1 MATKKTDRKRSGDGK
16 GSGSGDPVQGGAS
29 PGASRKGTEGRR
41 SGYALKDD
49 LVEQALITGE
59 HRDLLENYFG
69 EEAYE
74 DLRSLATRAQAART
88 RGGPRVLILPGI
100 MGSKLGKDRFIF
112 DDTIWVDPV
121 DIIAGRLR
129 QLSLVGG
136 SKDIEPLG
144 VILLA
149 YLKLKLRLKQAGFDA
164 DFHPFDW
171 RQNIPDLGKDL
182 AARIRK
188 ETGPGSGRESLY
200 LVAHSMGGL
209 VSRAAFKQLKD
220 QGEDGKVHRLIML
233 GTPNYGSF
241 SPVQAFSGGH
251 SMVRKVAAL
260 DVVNSQEYLVNDVFN
275 TFMGLYQMLPAPQKF
290 SGLDLYSLA
299 NWPPTGMGPR
309 AALLAKAPRV
319 HEALAPGEDR
329 FTLIAGINQDTVVS
343 VRREGDEFV
352 YTTSSEGD
360 GTVPLAF
367 AQLEG
372 VTTYFV
378 EEAHGSLPNNAD
390 VARAVID
397 LMESAATSILPAS
410 WSPARRG
417 ALREVRSADLAPE
430 PFGGRRGEA
439 ISPREVR
446 QMLREFAAPPA
457 RTREEAPPAPA
468 MGFARLTGEPIVVGR
483 KRQRRI
489 DLRLAHGSV
498 TQVDTRAIVLGLFRG
513 VAPSGAA
520 RAIDEQLGGV
530 IADFTERRMI
540 AASVGEVFIMPA
552 NRYRM
557 GADMVVFT
565 GMGGYDDFNEEVLR
579 IVAENAA
586 RALART
592 KVDEFATVLLS
603 TGSGMPV
610 GLVLANL
617 IQGFLRGLKEGDQDG
632 RLRCITLCETDPER
646 FAQMH
651 AELLRLTTT
660 SLFDDLEVTVEI
672 RELPPMPAPVPAAAG
687 RAAPPAMD
695 PVYLIVR
702 EMTDSRDEATNPAP
716 DADFTLRAS
725 LLTAGSKATVI
736 TDTIDIKGSEL
747 NSHLDTIQPRTLHFD
762 NLEDFGKK
770 LAGLV
775 LPQLVLKVLPSLKD
789 HQLVLIHDA
798 RAARIPWETVFI
810 NEWFPAASMGIS
822 RKYEAE
828 DLSVA
833 GWMEERRLADRLRVL
848 LIVNPTCDLQ
858 GAEDEGKRIKA
869 LLAGDPAFQ
878 VDELRREAATWSA
891 VRARFRSGEY
901 DVIHYAGHAFF
912 DPQNRSRSGILCHG
926 HQVLSGGDLVHLE
939 KLPALVFF
947 NACEAGRVRGG
958 EEAGGEE
965 DAEPAALKLER
976 NVGLAEAFLRAGV
989 GNYVGT
995 YWPVGDA
1002 AAEQFAGV
1010 FYKALVNG
1018 DSVGDALQQGRR
1030 KVIEIESVDWAD
1042 YIHYGSPSFVVKRR
1056 T

>member
-1 MATKKTDRKRSGDGK
+1 MATKKGSRKRSGEGNGNGNPSHSK
-16 GSGSGDPVQGGAS
+16 AS
-29 PGASRKGTEGRR
+29 PGYTDPGAQERR

-69 EEAYE
+69 EESYE
-74 DLRSLATRAQAART
+74 DLRTMATRARTALT

-100 MGSKLGKDRFIF
+100 MGSKLGKERFLF
-112 DDTIWVDPV
+112 DDTIWIDPV

-171 RQNIPDLGKDL
+171 RRSIPELGKEL

-188 ETGPGSGRESLY
+188 ETGQGTGRQDLY
-200 LVAHSMGGL
+200 VVAHSMGGL
-209 VSRAAFKQLKD
+209 VSRAAFRQLKD
-220 QGEDGKVHRLIML
+220 KGDSGRVRRLVML
-233 GTPNYGSF
+233 GTPNFGSF
-241 SPVQAFSGGH
+241 SPVQAFSGSH

-260 DVVNSQEYLVNDVFN
+260 DLVNSLNDLVNNVFN
-275 TFMGLYQMLPAPQKF
+275 TFTGLYQMMPAPQKF
-290 SGLDLYSLA
+290 SGIDLYSLA
-299 NWPPTGMGPR
+299 NWPPTGMAPR
-309 AALLAKAPRV
+309 ASLLADAPKV
-319 HEALAPGEDR
+319 YEALAAGEEC
-329 FTLIAGINQDTVVS
+329 FTLIAGINQETVVS
-343 VRREGDEFV
+343 VRRQGDEFV
-352 YTTSSEGD
+352 YTTSNEGD

-372 VTTYFV
+372 VTTYFIDEV
-378 EEAHGSLPNNAD
+378 HGSLPNNAD

-397 LMESAATSILPAS
+397 LIETSTTSVLPTS
-410 WSPARRG
+410 WTPSRRG
-417 ALREVRSADLAPE
+417 VLREVRGPELAPE
-430 PFGGRRGEA
+430 PFGGRRGAE
-439 ISPREVR
+439 ISPGEVR
-446 QMLREFAAPPA
+446 QILRDFAAPPV

-468 MGFARLTGEPIVVGR
+468 MGFAKLTGEPIVVGR

-489 DLRLAHGSV
+489 DLRLARGSL

-520 RAIDEQLGGV
+520 SAIDEQLGGV
-530 IADFTERRMI
+530 ITDFTERRMI
-540 AASVGEVFIMPA
+540 AANVGEIFIMPA

-557 GADMVVFT
+557 GADMVVFA
-565 GMGGYDDFNEEVLR
+565 GMGSYDHFNEEVLR

-592 KVDEFATVLLS
+592 KVDEFATVLMS

-617 IQGFLRGLKEGDQDG
+617 LQGFLRGLKEGDLDG
-632 RLRCITLCETDPER
+632 RLRRITLCETDSDR
-646 FAQMH
+646 FAQLH

-660 SLFDDLEVTVEI
+660 SLFDDLEVTVEM
-672 RELPPMPAPVPAAAG
+672 RELPPAPITAPAAPG
-687 RAAPPAMD
+687 RAALPAMD

-702 EMTDSRDEATNPAP
+702 EMTDSRDQETNTAP

-725 LLTAGSKATVI
+725 LLTAGRKATVI
-736 TDTIDIKGSEL
+736 TDTIDVKGSEL
-747 NSHLDTIQPRTLHFD
+747 TEQLDLIRGHSFD
-762 NLEDFGKK
+762 FEGLSEFGGK
-770 LAGLV
+770 LAGMV
-775 LPQLVLKVLPSLKD
+775 LPELVLKVLPSMKD
-789 HQLVLIHDA
+789 HQLVVIHDA
-798 RAARIPWETVFI
+798 RAARVPWETVCI
-810 NEWFPAASMGIS
+810 DKWFPAASPGLS

-833 GWMEERRLADRLRVL
+833 GWLEERRLADRLRVL
-848 LIVNPTCDLQ
+848 LIVNPTRDLP
-858 GAEDEGKRIKA
+858 GAEKEGERIKA
-869 LLAGDPAFQ
+869 LLSGDPAFQ

-891 VRARFRSGEY
+891 VRARFRSGDY

-912 DPQNRSRSGILCHG
+912 DPNNRSRSGILCHG
-926 HQVLSGGDLVHLE
+926 HQVLSGADLVHLE

-947 NACEAGRVRGG
+947 NACEAGRVRGA
-958 EEAGGEE
+958 EEAEPGE
-965 DAEPAALKLER
+965 APEPTARKLEKS
-976 NVGLAEAFLRAGV
+976 VGLAEAFLRAGV

-995 YWPVGDA
+995 YWPVEDA
-1002 AAEQFAGV
+1002 AAEKFAGV
-1010 FYKALVNG
+1010 FYRALVNG
-1018 DSVGDALQQGRR
+1018 DSVGNALQQGRR
-1030 KVIEIESVDWAD
+1030 QVLEIPSVDWAD
-1042 YIHYGSPSFVVKRR
+1042 YIHYGSPGFVVKRR